1 MTKNITFGEVVFSII
16 EMFSLLWFLKHFISL
31 NLHCAVDAEAVEVEV
46 LLDVAL
52 DDAVE
57 VNKDD
62 VVALFD
68 PDPGFPVNDIISVL
82 DKWIWLSSPRDFS
95 TRTTRSQT

>member
-1 MTKNITFGEVVFSII
+1 MLMLSLVILYKKTRPLLEVVLGGGGGAGA
-16 EMFSLLWFLKHFISL
+16 EAPVA
-31 NLHCAVDAEAVEVEV
+31 NCAVDAEAVEVEV

-57 VNKDD
+57 VINEDD
-62 VVALFD
+62 AVALFD

-82 DKWIWLSSPRDFS
+82 DKWI
-95 TRTTRSQT
+95 

>member
-1 MTKNITFGEVVFSII
+1 MRDAKKGINLHFTNHYSRKVLASKNIIF
-16 EMFSLLWFLKHFISL
+16 
-31 NLHCAVDAEAVEVEV
+31 LHCAVDAEAVEVEV
-46 LLDVAL
+46 LLDVAT

-57 VNKDD
+57 VNEDD

-82 DKWIWLSSPRDFS
+82 DKWI
-95 TRTTRSQT
+95 

>member
-1 MTKNITFGEVVFSII
+1 MQKMDYIQENFYQTKII
-16 EMFSLLWFLKHFISL
+16 IF
-31 NLHCAVDAEAVEVEV
+31 LHCAVDAEAVEVEV

-52 DDAVE
+52 DDVVE
-57 VNKDD
+57 VNEDD

-82 DKWIWLSSPRDFS
+82 DKWI
-95 TRTTRSQT
+95 

>member
-1 MTKNITFGEVVFSII
+1 MRKKKSIFI
-16 EMFSLLWFLKHFISL
+16 VSNLQEHFQQAKIIISS
-31 NLHCAVDAEAVEVEV
+31 HCAVDAEAVEVEV

-52 DDAVE
+52 DDVVE
-57 VNKDD
+57 VNEDD

-82 DKWIWLSSPRDFS
+82 DKWI
-95 TRTTRSQT
+95 

>member
-1 MTKNITFGEVVFSII
+1 MQKRELISILWITIQENFQQAKII
-16 EMFSLLWFLKHFISL
+16 FF
-31 NLHCAVDAEAVEVEV
+31 LHCAVDAEAVEVEV

-52 DDAVE
+52 DDVVE
-57 VNKDD
+57 VNEDD

-82 DKWIWLSSPRDFS
+82 DKWI
-95 TRTTRSQT
+95 

>member
-1 MTKNITFGEVVFSII
+1 MLHLEKQFFQSQKCLVYFDIQENFQQAKII
-16 EMFSLLWFLKHFISL
+16 IF
-31 NLHCAVDAEAVEVEV
+31 LHCAVDAEAVEVEV

-52 DDAVE
+52 DDVVE
-57 VNKDD
+57 VNEDD

-82 DKWIWLSSPRDFS
+82 DKWI
-95 TRTTRSQT
+95 

>member
-1 MTKNITFGEVVFSII
+1 
-16 EMFSLLWFLKHFISL
+16 MF
-31 NLHCAVDAEAVEVEV
+31 LHCAVDAEAVEVEV

-52 DDAVE
+52 DDVVE
-57 VNKDD
+57 VNEDD

-82 DKWIWLSSPRDFS
+82 DKWI
-95 TRTTRSQT
+95 

>member
-1 MTKNITFGEVVFSII
+1 MQKRELISILWITIQENFQQAKITIF
-16 EMFSLLWFLKHFISL
+16 
-31 NLHCAVDAEAVEVEV
+31 LHCAVDAEAVEVEV

-52 DDAVE
+52 DDVVE
-57 VNKDD
+57 VNEDD

-82 DKWIWLSSPRDFS
+82 DKWI
-95 TRTTRSQT
+95 